1 MFGIGIPE
9 LIIILIILLVIFG
22 AGKLP
27 ELGSGLGKAIHNF
40 RASVSSAGKN
50 DSDKISET
58 DKS

>member
-9 LIIILIILLVIFG
+9 MIIILIILLVIFG

-40 RASVSSAGKN
+40 KTSLSSAGKN
-50 DSDKISET
+50 ESDKISENG
-58 DKS
+58 KS